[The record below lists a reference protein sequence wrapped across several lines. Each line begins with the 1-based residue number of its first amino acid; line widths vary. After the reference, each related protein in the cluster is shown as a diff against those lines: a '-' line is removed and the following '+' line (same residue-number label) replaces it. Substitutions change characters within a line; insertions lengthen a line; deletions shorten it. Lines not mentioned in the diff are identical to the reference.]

1 MMDIAIF
8 NKITTEG
15 VITSIEENSKKYH
28 VGFYADMN
36 NAPERKLVKESAS
49 EIGGIIKELEAARIS
64 ITKANT
70 LAVNKEHKL
79 ILERLT
85 VANAP
90 FQVLIDEYTE
100 QRKKILADEKRVVE
114 LRAAM
119 VQKEDDHE
127 MGLLINKTFEY
138 DRQEE
143 IKAQAKH
150 EETLR
155 VEREEY
161 ADQQVKAAIKQQE
174 DQLKREKQ
182 SNINA
187 ENARLANVEHVRNIN
202 NSAVSDLIEAGLDQA
217 TAQIAVRAIARK
229 LISSVTINY

>member
-1 MMDIAIF
+1 MDIAIF

-79 ILERLT
+79 ILDRLT

-90 FQVLIDEYTE
+90 FQVLIDEYAA
-100 QRKKILADEKRVVE
+100 QRKKILSDEKRVVE

-138 DRQEE
+138 DKAQQIRAEQQIQLE
-143 IKAQAKH
+143 IK
-150 EETLR
+150 TLAAENAR
-155 VEREEY
+155 INQERINE
-161 ADQQVKAAIKQQE
+161 K
-174 DQLKREKQ
+174 EKQ
-182 SNINA
+182 DNINA
-187 ENARLANVEHVRNIN
+187 ENARLANKEHVQKVKTEIYK
-202 NSAVSDLIEAGLDQA
+202 VLIQFELSEKDAKTVIHLA
-217 TAQIAVRAIARK
+217 TIKQ
-229 LISSVTINY
+229 LPNLTINY

>member
-1 MMDIAIF
+1 MEIAIF

-79 ILERLT
+79 ILERLQ

-90 FQVLIDEYTE
+90 FQTLIDEYAA

-138 DRQEE
+138 DRQQERIANE
-143 IKAQAKH
+143 QVQNQMRVDAELTAEKRQARMLL
-150 EETLR
+150 E
-155 VEREEY
+155 
-161 ADQQVKAAIKQQE
+161 KQQDE
-174 DQLKREKQ
+174 
-182 SNINA
+182 NNA
-187 ENARLANVEHVRNIN
+187 ENARLANKEHVRGVN

-217 TAQIAVRAIARK
+217 TAQIAVRAIARN

>member
-1 MMDIAIF
+1 MEIAIF

-64 ITKANT
+64 ITRANT

-85 VANAP
+85 VANSP
-90 FQVLIDEYTE
+90 FQVLIDEYAA
-100 QRKKILADEKRVVE
+100 QRKKILADEKRVIE
-114 LRAAM
+114 LRATM

-138 DRQEE
+138 DKAEE
-143 IKAQAKH
+143 LRLKEESDKAYQDEANAKA
-150 EETLR
+150 EER
-155 VEREEY
+155 AKE
-161 ADQQVKAAIKQQE
+161 KAAY
-174 DQLKREKQ
+174 RERL
-182 SNINA
+182 SIDA
-187 ENARLANVEHVRNIN
+187 ENARLADIDHVRGIN
-202 NSAVSDLIEAGLDQA
+202 RGIYRYLTNSGLDTA
-217 TAQIAVRAIARK
+217 TATIVTKALIDNAIPN
-229 LISSVTINY
+229 ITINY

>member
-1 MMDIAIF
+1 MEIAIF

-79 ILERLT
+79 ILERLM

-90 FQVLIDEYTE
+90 FQVLIDEYAA
-100 QRKKILADEKRVVE
+100 QRKKILADEKRVIE

-150 EETLR
+150 EEILR

-174 DQLKREKQ
+174 NQLKKEEQ

-187 ENARLANVEHVRNIN
+187 ENARLANKEHVRGVN
-202 NSAVSDLIEAGLDQA
+202 NSAVSDLIEAGLDQD